1 MSDELETKCEVLVVD
16 DSATI
21 LASAKKMMQDEYL
34 VHTAKDGEAAWKTL
48 NENQGIK
55 IVFSDMQMP
64 GMNGMQLLLKI
75 RESGDPRIAKMPV
88 IMITGASD
96 STAGK
101 RAVFEIGA
109 TDFIG
114 KPFDAFDLLSRARTN
129 TGKSR
134 RVTDAVDDV
143 QDSFVTPS
151 SFQNKGKEIL
161 ARALETKE
169 EFTVLHIEFSNF
181 EQIKQAVGSK
191 SARQI
196 VVSIVKRIN
205 GVLRDEDIATRIG
218 ENKFA
223 ILMFTD
229 SYNAKAAVDR
239 LSVYMKKLVF
249 EMNGES
255 LSVSLAYGYSS
266 ANCYDRDTGFSD
278 LCSQADSALEEA
290 NQNKLTDKIA
300 VYGETDGGFTES
312 SQGGAVDLW
321 PALTHVAEGNYDK
334 VDAAHVDELVKCMNA
349 YLDYYKKNKK
359 GK

>member
-1 MSDELETKCEVLVVD
+1 MSDEVENKCEVLVVD

-21 LASAKKMMQDEYL
+21 LASAKKMMKDEYI
-34 VHTAKDGEAAWKTL
+34 VENAKNGEEEWKNL

-55 IVFSDMQMP
+55 IVFSDLQMP

-75 RESGDPRIAKMPV
+75 RESNDPRISKMPV
-88 IMITGASD
+88 IMITGQSD

-129 TGKSR
+129 TGKAR
-134 RVTDAVDDV
+134 RSADAVTNT
-143 QDSFVTPS
+143 QDFFVTPS
-151 SFQNKGKEIL
+151 SFQNKGKETL
-161 ARALETKE
+161 ARAFETKE

-181 EQIKQAVGSK
+181 EEVKKAVGSK
-191 SARQI
+191 SVRQI

-205 GVLRDEDIATRIG
+205 GVLREEDVATRIG

-229 SYNAKAAVDR
+229 SYNAKSTVDR
-239 LSVYMKKLVF
+239 LSEYMKKLAF
-249 EMNGES
+249 EMNGKS
-255 LSVSLAYGYSS
+255 LTVSLVYGYSS
-266 ANCYDRDTGFSD
+266 ANCYDRDLDFAAI
-278 LCSQADSALEEA
+278 CSQADSALEEA
-290 NQNKLTDKIA
+290 SQNKLTDKIA
-300 VYGETDGGFTES
+300 VYGESDGGFTES
-312 SQGGAVDLW
+312 SQGGAIDLW
-321 PALTHVAEGNYDK
+321 PALTHVVEGNFDK

-349 YLDYYKKNKK
+349 FLAHHKKKK
-359 GK
+359 K